1 MEKVTSV
8 FNYLLMGNL
17 QINPAGEKPSFVSG
31 TLENKVNYFVVLDY
45 EQGVP
50 GSAPVPKFCYYPVKF
65 DVIGNRLFLR
75 KFPGLLADG
84 ILMLARKK
92 AVEVSIDEVTRGR
105 VLLANRVIEFSELE
119 ERYASI
125 VAEAPTLVTEDRLS
139 EVTLFEYSVNPMAYW
154 Q

>member
-1 MEKVTSV
+1 MEKVSSV
-8 FNYLLMGNL
+8 FSYQLMGNL
-17 QINPAGEKPSFVSG
+17 QINPGGEKPSFVSG
-31 TLENKVNYFVVLDY
+31 TLENKVNYFVVLDH

-65 DVIGNRLFLR
+65 EVIGGRLFLR

-92 AVEVSIDEVTRGR
+92 AVEVTIDEISRGR
-105 VLLANRVIEFSELE
+105 VLLGERVIEFAELE
-119 ERYASI
+119 ERYAAI
-125 VAEAPTLVTEDRLS
+125 AAEAPELVTADLLS
-139 EVTLFEYSVNPMAYW
+139 EVTLFAYTVNPQAYW

>member
-1 MEKVTSV
+1 MEKVASV

-17 QINPAGEKPSFVSG
+17 QINPAGEKPSFVSS

-65 DVIGNRLFLR
+65 EVISNRLFLR

-92 AVEVSIDEVTRGR
+92 AIEISIDELTRGR
-105 VLLANRVIEFSELE
+105 ILLGDRVIDFSELE
-119 ERYASI
+119 ERYAAI
-125 VAEAPTLVTEDRLS
+125 VADAPTLVTEDRLS
-139 EVTLFEYSVNPMAYW
+139 EVTLFAYTVNPMAYW

>member
-1 MEKVTSV
+1 MEKVASV

-17 QINPAGEKPSFVSG
+17 QINPAGEKPSFVSN

-50 GSAPVPKFCYYPVKF
+50 GSPPVPKFCYYPVKF
-65 DVIGNRLFLR
+65 EVISNRLFLR

-92 AVEVSIDEVTRGR
+92 AIEISIDELTRGR
-105 VLLANRVIEFSELE
+105 ILLGDRVIDFSELE
-119 ERYASI
+119 ERFASI
-125 VAEAPTLVTEDRLS
+125 VSDAPVLVTEDRLS

>member
-1 MEKVTSV
+1 MEKVSSV
-8 FNYLLMGNL
+8 FSYQLMGNL

-31 TLENKVNYFVVLDY
+31 TLENKVNYFVILDH

-50 GSAPVPKFCYYPVKF
+50 GSPPVPKFCYYPVKF
-65 DVIGNRLFLR
+65 EVIGGRLFLR

-92 AVEVSIDEVTRGR
+92 AVEVTIDEISRGR
-105 VLLANRVIEFSELE
+105 ILLGERVIDFADLE
-119 ERYASI
+119 ERYAAI
-125 VAEAPTLVTEDRLS
+125 AAEAPELVTEDRLS
-139 EVTLFEYSVNPMAYW
+139 EVTLFTYSVNPQAYW